1 LEFDVVVRGGMVFD
15 GQGRPPKRAD
25 VGIAGDRVAVIGSL
39 EASSGVTIVD
49 ATGLAVAPGFIDSHT
64 HSDMACFLGPGH
76 DSLVTAAVR
85 QGVTTEV
92 CGNCG
97 FSPFPCPPGRTE
109 ELERHL
115 GTLFASPAI
124 GWTDLAGYSD
134 ALHASGLTGNLA
146 PLVGHGSLRAAVM
159 GFEDRPARPHELV
172 EMTRLLDEALEQGA
186 LGLSSGLVYMP
197 GAAAAGEELA
207 ALARSVKS
215 HHRVYTTHIRGETDM
230 VAESVAEAIR
240 VGRDTSVPVHI
251 SHHKVCGRQNYGRT
265 EETLE
270 LVASSRRA
278 GLDVT
283 MDVYPYTAASTLLY
297 AMLPNW
303 VQAGGLDAMV
313 ERLQDAMVRDRIRR
327 EFEDGAHE
335 WQNIPRAA
343 GWEGIVISNCP
354 GRTELEGRS
363 VKELASDAGTTA
375 PDYVFDLLVEQRGQ
389 VMMIVHMMD
398 EADVRRVLAYEG
410 TMIGSDGIPLP
421 GKPHPR
427 WAGTFARVLGRYSRE
442 IGLFDLATAVH
453 KMTSMTAE
461 RFGLAGRGILA
472 PGAYADLVVFDPGSV
487 SDKATFESPLA
498 APTGIRHVFVN
509 GGHVMRDGVMTGARP
524 GRVVSAR

>member
-1 LEFDVVVRGGMVFD
+1 LEFDVVVRGGLVFD
-15 GQGRPPKRAD
+15 GEGRPPERAD
-25 VGIAGDRVAVIGSL
+25 VGLVGDRIAAIGAL
-39 EASSGVTIVD
+39 EASAAITVVD
-49 ATGLAVAPGFIDSHT
+49 ATGAAVAPGFIDSHT

-76 DSLVTAAVR
+76 EGLVMAAVR

-97 FSPFPCPPGRTE
+97 FSAFPCPPDRRA

-124 GWTDLAGYSD
+124 EWTDLAGYSD
-134 ALHASGLTGNLA
+134 ALHASGLSGNLA

-159 GFEDRPARPHELV
+159 GFDDRPARPDELA
-172 EMTRLLDEALEQGA
+172 EMIRLLDAALEQGA

-197 GAAAAGEELA
+197 GAAAGAEELA
-207 ALARSVKS
+207 ALAKSVKG

-270 LVASSRRA
+270 LVATSRRA

-297 AMLPNW
+297 ALLPNW
-303 VQAGGLDAMV
+303 VQAGGLDSML
-313 ERLQDAMVRDRIRR
+313 ERLQDGATRDRVRR
-327 EFEDGAHE
+327 EFDSGAPG

-343 GWEGIVISNCP
+343 GWDGIVISNCP
-354 GRTELEGRS
+354 GKTELEGRS
-363 VKELASDAGTTA
+363 VKELAAEAGTTD
-375 PDYVFDLLVEQRGQ
+375 PDYVFDLLIAQRGQ

-398 EADVRRVLAYEG
+398 EADVRRVIAYEG

-427 WAGTFARVLGRYSRE
+427 WAGSFARVLGRYSRE
-442 IGLFDLATAVH
+442 IGLLDLTTAVH

-461 RFGLAGRGILA
+461 RFGLAGRGTLA
-472 PGAYADLVVFDPGSV
+472 PGSYADLVVFDPGSIR
-487 SDKATFESPLA
+487 DTATFESPLGP
-498 APTGIRHVFVN
+498 PTGIQQVFVN
-509 GGHVMRDGVMTGARP
+509 GRQVVRDGSLTGARP
-524 GRVVSAR
+524 GRVLRP